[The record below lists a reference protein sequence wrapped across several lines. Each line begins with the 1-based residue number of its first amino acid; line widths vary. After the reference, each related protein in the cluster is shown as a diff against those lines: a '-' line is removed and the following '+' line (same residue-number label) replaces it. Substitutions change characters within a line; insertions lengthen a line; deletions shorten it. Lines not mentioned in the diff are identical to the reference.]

1 MLRVAG
7 RTVSRLQCNV
17 PLMCHNLVMCQLNK
31 NVKKCYVPKCVSK
44 VLQTFDPSQVL
55 QEAWQAKQV
64 PDPEYM
70 PGMHSLVITQQLCNV
85 QKTVSKSQSPKYSL
99 QNTVSKTQFPE
110 YNVFE

>member
-1 MLRVAG
+1 MLE
-7 RTVSRLQCNV
+7 
-17 PLMCHNLVMCQLNK
+17 
-31 NVKKCYVPKCVSK
+31 
-44 VLQTFDPSQVL
+44 TFDPSQVL

-85 QKTVSKSQSPKYSL
+85 QKTVSKIQSPKYSI